1 MGSVASAGTLT
12 WPNSHMYL
20 PPKPTAAKTRLVSV
34 VGPLIVY
41 LDIPQMHDLAIWQM
55 QLYPWLVQLCE
66 EISVPFLNC
75 IACGAQV

>member
-41 LDIPQMHDLAIWQM
+41 LDIPQMHDLAIW
-55 QLYPWLVQLCE
+55 
-66 EISVPFLNC
+66 
-75 IACGAQV
+75 